1 MNMRLWALLSVIVAS
16 AMWASVGRSQQP
28 SGQVA
33 LIIGNA
39 NYPDASAPLTTAIKD
54 ARALAAELRHDNFD
68 VDVKENA
75 GKADMLRA
83 IDAFTGKIRSGTV
96 ALFYFSGFGIQV
108 ARLNYL
114 VPVDAQ
120 LWTEDDVKRDGV
132 NLDALAAEMHRKGAR
147 VKIVIID
154 ASRRN
159 PFERRFR
166 SVAAG
171 LAAFD
176 APQDTLAMFAAAPG
190 TVIADGTGDN
200 SLFAGELLRQMRTP
214 NLTAEEVFNRT
225 RLGVSRTSNNEQTPW
240 VASSL
245 IEAYSFGTNAQTAGT
260 AVPTPA
266 PAPAP
271 TPAPAPR
278 PAPAISSAPPP
289 STPPPQPTEA
299 VATLVPEIVP
309 FVADRAR
316 ATIRNEYLPAQDHKA
331 LAISFNRIGFTSG
344 QADDETA
351 KAAALDICKS
361 ATEAAGSKNVCHLYA
376 VGNTVVFKGVPPMPP
391 PPWLVRNPAV
401 ERPFASKDL
410 PLMSD
415 NSRAFWDKTYPRANK
430 TKALAL
436 APQGEA
442 FDFAGIE
449 TADEAIRRALE
460 SCGYTAG
467 VPCMIVA
474 VDDNFVVPIP
484 TTMKIVGIFHAGL
497 NSRISSELREPVA
510 QRLGNA
516 TNAWNAVA
524 VGSAG
529 RPGLKL
535 NAANE
540 QDAVSGALTD
550 CGRQDNDCHVIAIG
564 PFAVDPAAPLDA
576 TTSK

>member
-1 MNMRLWALLSVIVAS
+1 
-16 AMWASVGRSQQP
+16 
-28 SGQVA
+28 
-33 LIIGNA
+33 
-39 NYPDASAPLTTAIKD
+39 
-54 ARALAAELRHDNFD
+54 
-68 VDVKENA
+68 
-75 GKADMLRA
+75 
-83 IDAFTGKIRSGTV
+83 
-96 ALFYFSGFGIQV
+96 
-108 ARLNYL
+108 
-114 VPVDAQ
+114 
-120 LWTEDDVKRDGV
+120 
-132 NLDALAAEMHRKGAR
+132 
-147 VKIVIID
+147 
-154 ASRRN
+154 
-159 PFERRFR
+159 
-166 SVAAG
+166 
-171 LAAFD
+171 
-176 APQDTLAMFAAAPG
+176 
-190 TVIADGTGDN
+190 
-200 SLFAGELLRQMRTP
+200 MRTP

-225 RLGVSRTSNNEQTPW
+225 RLGVSRTSNNEQIPW

-245 IEAYSFGTNAQTAGT
+245 IEAYSFGNAQTAVT
-260 AVPTPA
+260 AASTPA
-266 PAPAP
+266 PTPSPAP

-278 PAPAISSAPPP
+278 PAPATSSAPTSPTPAP
-289 STPPPQPTEA
+289 SQPA
-299 VATLVPEIVP
+299 VGSATLVPETVP
-309 FVADRAR
+309 FIADRAR
-316 ATIRNEYLPAQDHKA
+316 ATIRNEYVPAADHKA

-344 QADDETA
+344 QTDDETA

-361 ATEAAGSKNVCHLYA
+361 ATEASGSKNVCHLYA
-376 VGNTVVFKGVPPMPP
+376 VGNTVVFRGVPPMPP

-410 PLMSD
+410 PLMND

-497 NSRISSELREPVA
+497 NSRISPELREPVA

-516 TNAWNAVA
+516 TNGWNAVA

-535 NAANE
+535 NAGNE
-540 QDAVSGALTD
+540 QDAVNGALTD

-564 PFAVDPAAPLDA
+564 PFAVDPAVTVDA